1 MAIYNMNAGKDN
13 TSRGGGRG
21 SGSGV
26 GSGLRGGKTKQVSR
40 KRIDCGI
47 VIREPDLSRGDGD
60 AVSGRQR
67 SQKLDPKHPNGKA
80 TVEKPTIWTKGPYLM
95 VRPPKGPSISY
106 RRGVRGS
113 YHRMGEGDP
122 MADLGGTLNSLSP
135 DILDHRD
142 GTTLRDLSRDILD
155 DGDNDDDDAGDD
167 GDDGYNGD
175 DGDGVSED
183 DDNFEGDGDDLEG
196 GDDDF
201 EGGGDGDGRQFIQSN
216 GKKFVDS
223 KVHRRVKEILEQCL
237 DGDWVTS
244 KTIPQNVKTRM
255 FDRFRTMYRWDPKAH
270 QSIRHSFICVLKD
283 RFRGIMSDMRKSS
296 KKKALKARERIPD
309 VGYNFEIQC
318 KYPPNGVPRRKWER
332 MCMSWSTKDWEKK
345 SKAGRENR
353 KNDLCRHTGGSKGFD
368 EHRRNLEKIKGKKVG
383 FAEVLLHTHAT
394 KECKKRLNDGEI
406 NANDYDKLQFVTDR
420 SKRSYYGNTDCDDME
435 VWESL
440 HPECQG
446 RQLFGV
452 GSSDPH
458 FVLTGTTSST
468 ASVSD
473 TRQLH
478 ELQKVQ
484 AELEKEREA
493 RQNIEARFEQF
504 EQEREQERV
513 EREREREQERVER
526 ERERT
531 EHARWQK
538 YMEAKF
544 NKFGKK

>member
-1 MAIYNMNAGKDN
+1 
-13 TSRGGGRG
+13 
-21 SGSGV
+21 
-26 GSGLRGGKTKQVSR
+26 
-40 KRIDCGI
+40 
-47 VIREPDLSRGDGD
+47 
-60 AVSGRQR
+60 
-67 SQKLDPKHPNGKA
+67 
-80 TVEKPTIWTKGPYLM
+80 
-95 VRPPKGPSISY
+95 
-106 RRGVRGS
+106 
-113 YHRMGEGDP
+113 
-122 MADLGGTLNSLSP
+122 
-135 DILDHRD
+135 
-142 GTTLRDLSRDILD
+142 
-155 DGDNDDDDAGDD
+155 
-167 GDDGYNGD
+167 
-175 DGDGVSED
+175 
-183 DDNFEGDGDDLEG
+183 
-196 GDDDF
+196 
-201 EGGGDGDGRQFIQSN
+201 
-216 GKKFVDS
+216 
-223 KVHRRVKEILEQCL
+223 
-237 DGDWVTS
+237 
-244 KTIPQNVKTRM
+244 M

-296 KKKALKARERIPD
+296 KKKALKAREDIPD
-309 VGYNFEIQC
+309 VGYNFKIQC

-332 MCMSWSTKDWEKK
+332 MCMSWNTKDWEKK

-368 EHRRNLEKIKGKKVG
+368 EHRRNLIS
-383 FAEVLLHTHAT
+383 
-394 KECKKRLNDGEI
+394 
-406 NANDYDKLQFVTDR
+406 ANDYDKLEFVTDR
-420 SKRSYYGNTDCDDME
+420 SKRSYVSYMKKLENKYGNTDCDDME
-435 VWESL
+435 LWESL

-473 TRQLH
+473 TRQSH

-484 AELEKEREA
+484 AELGKEREA